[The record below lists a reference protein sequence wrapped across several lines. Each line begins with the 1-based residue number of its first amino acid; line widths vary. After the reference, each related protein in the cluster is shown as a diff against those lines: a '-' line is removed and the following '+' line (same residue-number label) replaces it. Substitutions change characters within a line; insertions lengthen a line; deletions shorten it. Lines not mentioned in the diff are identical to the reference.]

1 MKKYLF
7 LILLITPLLSLADTA
22 ADSTWL
28 VTHYTK
34 RDVYITMRDGIRLY
48 TAIYEPIAK
57 GKHPILINRTCYSIP
72 PYGDGKFKAFWNS
85 HYMNYFKENYIMVM
99 QDVRGKYMSE
109 GEFMDVRPFNPTK
122 KGKETDEASDTW
134 DSIDW
139 LIHNVKNNNQ
149 RVGIYGISYPGYYA
163 TMGALCGHPALKAA
177 SPQAPVT
184 EWFIGDDFHHNGA
197 LMAMDAFGFYS
208 GFGKPRREPTTKGS
222 SGYQFTT
229 KDNYK
234 FYLETG
240 AIKNLSVLMGDSI
253 AFWKDLYSH
262 PNYDQF
268 WQDRNTRKY
277 TQYIKPHIA
286 TLEVGGLFDAED
298 CYGAWNLYKSI
309 EQKAP
314 NNNKLVMGPW
324 SHGGWARGA
333 GEYLGNVRFGLANSD
348 YYRYNVE
355 IPFFNYYLL
364 NKGNA
369 ANIKEATIF
378 FSGANKWRT
387 FSQWPPA
394 AETPKDIYLNVDGS
408 ISWKQ
413 QSDRLDNFL
422 KGFSDRDKIKT
433 TIVEKVQERSIEA
446 SVNERMN
453 YFMEVY
459 GSKANMEKAT
469 GKTAGQIREETKA
482 TIKEQVINKYK
493 NTAYRK
499 YTSDPSK
506 PVPYTDGVQMSRT
519 NEYMTDDQRFA
530 ARRPDVLVYQ
540 TDALSEDV
548 TLAGPVI
555 ADLYTAISTTDV
567 DFVVK
572 LIDVFP
578 DNFTYNDTTDGKGN
592 GKPYTMG
599 GYQML
604 VRGEIMRGRYR
615 NSFEKPEPFV
625 PGAITEV
632 RYALPDVAHVFKKGH
647 RIMVQVQSSWFPLAD
662 RNPQQFVNIYTAGN
676 NDFIPCDIKI
686 YSGKDHPSRI
696 ILPVLK

>member
-7 LILLITPLLSLADTA
+7 LILLITPLLAFADTA

-34 RDVYITMRDGIRLY
+34 RDAYITMRDGIRLY

-139 LIHNVKNNNQ
+139 LIHNVKNNNE

-208 GFGKPRREPTTKGS
+208 GFGKPRREPITKGA

-240 AIKNLSVLMGDSI
+240 AIKNLSALMGDSI
-253 AFWKDLYSH
+253 AFWKDLYNH

-387 FSQWPPA
+387 FSKWPPA
-394 AETPKDIYLNVDGS
+394 AETSKDIYLSADGAL
-408 ISWKQ
+408 SWKR
-413 QSDRLDNFL
+413 SDKQLINDKELDKQLDNRI
-422 KGFSDRDKIKT
+422 D
-433 TIVEKVQERSIEA
+433 
-446 SVNERMN
+446 
-453 YFMEVY
+453 YFITQY
-459 GSKANMEKAT
+459 GSRENLEKT
-469 GKTAGQIREETKA
+469 SGKKVSRLKKENQDM
-482 TIKEQVINKYK
+482 IKEQMIAGSVGLNPG
-493 NTAYRK
+493 TYRK

-506 PVPYTDGVQMSRT
+506 PVPYTDGVQMGRT

-530 ARRPDVLVYQ
+530 ARRPDVLIYQ
-540 TDALSEDV
+540 TDTLSEDV

-662 RNPQQFVNIYTAGN
+662 RNPQQFVNIYTSDN
-676 NDFIPCDIKI
+676 NAFIPCDIKI
-686 YSGKDHPSRI
+686 FSDKDHPSRI